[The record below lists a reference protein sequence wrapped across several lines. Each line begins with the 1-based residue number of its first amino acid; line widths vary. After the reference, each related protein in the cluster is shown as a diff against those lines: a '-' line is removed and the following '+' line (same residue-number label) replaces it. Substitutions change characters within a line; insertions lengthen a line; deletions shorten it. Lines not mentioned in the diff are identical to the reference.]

1 VRVIKFEQVY
11 IREHAQHGLNV
22 EYRCGLLHGIP
33 WIVTLTYRT
42 VWALATNSP
51 FPNSMTTQL
60 QLGEM
65 EGEEK
70 QRRVERGELP
80 HLAGYPEGEGN

>member
-22 EYRCGLLHGIP
+22 EYRCGQLHCIP
-33 WIVTLTYRT
+33 WTVTLTYRT

-51 FPNSMTTQL
+51 FANSMATQL